1 MLDVF
6 LSSSMGPSYRVPLSE
21 LTPRIEGAAAGQA
34 SDDAST
40 PVKQQS
46 KVSLPLCLIRTR
58 ARTLMHTCA
67 VLVGGFSSWGRI
79 GGLQR
84 L

>member
-21 LTPRIEGAAAGQA
+21 LTPRIEGAASGQA

-46 KVSLPLCLIRTR
+46 KVPLPFCLIRTR
-58 ARTLMHTCA
+58 ARSGTRTLYFCE
-67 VLVGGFSSWGRI
+67 VSVNGGGI
-79 GGLQR
+79 GALQY